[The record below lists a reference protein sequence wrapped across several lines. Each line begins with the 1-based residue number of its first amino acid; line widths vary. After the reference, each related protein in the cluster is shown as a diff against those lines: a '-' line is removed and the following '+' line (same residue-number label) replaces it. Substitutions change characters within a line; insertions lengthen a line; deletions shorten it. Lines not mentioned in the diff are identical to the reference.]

1 MSRVMRRDKPAF
13 IFVHGGFVD
22 GSIWQLVI
30 SRLEAHDHVAQALD
44 LPGSGASAAFA
55 TEPSPNANVT
65 QEERTQAVV
74 SLVEETAR
82 ETGGPVVLAGQP
94 LGGLTVTAV
103 AEAVPDQLRAIVYI
117 SAFLPS
123 LGTSAIALMQ
133 HPTMAGTLVP
143 SLFLADPQA
152 VGACR
157 IEVAL
162 ALTPHTPHVTG
173 KSMDCALRHVSIGDL
188 SMMVLRYGAEIVVR
202 PEPLEGFVLLQ
213 FVLSA
218 RRRSASTGR
227 RSPVAARAAYRSR
240 RFERV
245 GY

>member
-1 MSRVMRRDKPAF
+1 LENNGQGAGAENKLDWPNTIAHLVDAPHRFQTMSRAMRRDKPAF

-30 SRLEAHDHVAQALD
+30 SRLEAQDHVAQALD
-44 LPGSGASAAFA
+44 LLGSGVSAKAPLAYGKRPLDAAAFA

-65 QEERTQAVV
+65 QEERTQTVV

-82 ETGGPVVLAGQP
+82 ETGGP
-94 LGGLTVTAV
+94 
-103 AEAVPDQLRAIVYI
+103 LR
-117 SAFLPS
+117 
-123 LGTSAIALMQ
+123 
-133 HPTMAGTLVP
+133 
-143 SLFLADPQA
+143 
-152 VGACR
+152 R
-157 IEVAL
+157 
-162 ALTPHTPHVTG
+162 
-173 KSMDCALRHVSIGDL
+173 VSIGDL
-188 SMMVLRYGAEIVVR
+188 SMMVLRYGAEIVAH

-227 RSPVAARAAYRSR
+227 RSPVAARAAYRAG